1 MNNAFAF
8 SRWQFSKPST
18 FLKQAAN
25 QLSGRKWGYMT
36 HSDMDTYV
44 QKPAWI
50 AKSQVEGRLLPLFH
64 HFSFTEEEIETIGIK
79 E

>member
-50 AKSQVEGRLLPLFH
+50 AKS
-64 HFSFTEEEIETIGIK
+64 
-79 E
+79 